1 MYVEYSAAQRELRTE
16 LRAYLDALMTPEL
29 LAELAATE
37 AGGPRYREALAKL
50 GADKWLGVGWPSEY
64 GGRGMSAIEQ
74 YIFSDEVLR
83 ARFPFP
89 SLTINTVGPTLLEY
103 GTDEQRQAFL
113 HKMLAGECLFSIGYT
128 EPSAGT
134 DLASLRT
141 TAVRDGDEWVING
154 QKVFTSL
161 VDHADYVWLAARTDP
176 EAPKHKGIS
185 IFIVPTTADGFSM
198 TPTNTLGDNACA
210 TTYYE
215 DLRVPTAAMVGPEN
229 KGWRLIMTQL
239 NHERVSLMTVGMV
252 KRALE
257 EVTDW
262 ARATG
267 RIESGWVRRNL
278 AKVRADVEVL
288 ELLNWRQAWRMTRG
302 KLDPAEASCV
312 KVFGSELYIRDF
324 RLLME
329 VSGVQ
334 GAIAA
339 GSPGAILGG
348 KLERYY
354 RALTVLTFGAGTNE
368 VQRDIIATVG
378 LRMPRAM

>member
-1 MYVEYSAAQRELRTE
+1 LSA
-16 LRAYLDALMTPEL
+16 
-29 LAELAATE
+29 
-37 AGGPRYREALAKL
+37 
-50 GADKWLGVGWPSEY
+50 V
-64 GGRGMSAIEQ
+64 EQ

-89 SLTINTVGPTLLEY
+89 SLTINTVGPTLLEF
-103 GTDEQRQAFL
+103 GTEEQRQAYL
-113 HKMLAGECLFSIGYT
+113 QKILAGECLFSIGYT

-141 TAVRDGDEWVING
+141 TAVEDGDYWVING

-161 VDHADYVWLAARTDP
+161 VDHADYVWLAARSDP
-176 EAPKHKGIS
+176 DAPKHKGIS
-185 IFIVPTTADGFSM
+185 IFIVPTSAEGFSYA
-198 TPTNTLGDNACA
+198 PTRTLGDNLCA
-210 TTYYE
+210 TTFY
-215 DLRVPTAAMVGPEN
+215 DNVRVPKSAMVGQLN

-252 KRALE
+252 KRSLE
-257 EVTDW
+257 EVTQW
-262 ARATG
+262 AKACG
-267 RIESGWVRRNL
+267 RIDVPWVQSNL
-278 AKVRADVEVL
+278 AKVRADVDAL
-288 ELLNWRQAWRMTRG
+288 ELLNWRQAWRMTKG
-302 KLDPAEASCV
+302 NPDPAEASCV

-324 RLLME
+324 RMMLE
-329 VSGVQ
+329 VVGAE

-339 GSPGAILGG
+339 GTEGAILGG